1 MKKKLTK
8 SNGIVINHAQ
18 LKSDSKITLS
28 IFLAKV
34 ESKNPTEVITKDM
47 WYKLHPTPYRR
58 SKNDFACTRTVFVL
72 WARMTDTTGTTGKS
86 KNLSLTR
93 A

>member
-28 IFLAKV
+28 VFLAKV

-47 WYKLHPTPYRR
+47 WYKYHP
-58 SKNDFACTRTVFVL
+58 
-72 WARMTDTTGTTGKS
+72 
-86 KNLSLTR
+86 
-93 A
+93 